1 MKMMLCYL
9 LDDKHLSFN
18 QSIRTIFFAIGRVI
32 IIDSLVENLTCMK
45 DRKLEIEGFKRDSD

>member
-1 MKMMLCYL
+1 MLCYL